1 MQYDE
6 VAQALHAAYQ
16 AGGMFPDSVYGHLD
30 LTGAYRAQLA
40 LVDLWTAE
48 GESPVG
54 WKVGLTS
61 KAMQAQQGVHEPCF
75 GHLLA
80 SGRLASPGQAPFDGM
95 VAPGFENELCLRLGA
110 PLQGT
115 VTVEQARAAIE
126 AVAPALEIVEKRG
139 VFGDDFPLAMAG
151 NAQQRYFVAGAFQP
165 LDDRTDLAATTVV
178 VRTNGEERERATG
191 AEVLDNP
198 VNSVVWLAG
207 ALAAYDRTL
216 KAGDLI
222 MSGSFTKQYPLAR
235 GDRVRTT
242 FDPFGAVE
250 FHCP

>member
-1 MQYDE
+1 MNHEE
-6 VAQALHAAYQ
+6 VARALHQAYR
-16 AGGMFPDSVYGHLD
+16 AGGMFPDDVYGHLD
-30 LTGAYRAQLA
+30 LPQAYRAQLA
-40 LVDLWTAE
+40 LIDFWKAD
-48 GESPVG
+48 GEQPVG

-61 KAMQAQQGVHEPCF
+61 KAMQAQQRVHEPCF

-80 SGRLASPGQAPFDGM
+80 SGRLTSPAQAPFDGM
-95 VAPGFENELCLRLGA
+95 VSPGFENELCLRLGA
-110 PLQGT
+110 PLGGT
-115 VTVEQARAAIE
+115 VTAEQARAAIE

-151 NAQQRYFVAGAFQP
+151 NAQQRFFVVGAFQP
-165 LDDRTDLAATTVV
+165 LDPDFDLATTSATVTV
-178 VRTNGEERERATG
+178 NGEERERATG

-216 KAGDLI
+216 QAGDLI
-222 MSGSFTKQYPLAR
+222 MSGSFTKQYPLTQ
-235 GDRVRTT
+235 GDKVETV

-250 FHCP
+250 FRCP